1 MTPIEYNIIL
11 ASNSPRRKQLLEQLG
26 LKFSVRV
33 LPDIDETWPDHL
45 RGEDIVR
52 HISTK
57 KAEAYR
63 PTLAAGGLVITA
75 DTSVML
81 RGKVLGKP
89 ADKAEAKRMLAFLA
103 GKTHKVMTGVT
114 VMTRERTETIVVT
127 TKVTFAPLS
136 EHEIDYYVERF
147 NPIDKAGAYGIQ
159 EWIGMVAVERIEGS
173 YWNVIGL
180 PVQQLYRLLK
190 KFGI

>member
-1 MTPIEYNIIL
+1 M
-11 ASNSPRRKQLLEQLG
+11 
-26 LKFSVRV
+26 RV

-63 PTLAAGGLVITA
+63 PTLAAGDLVITA

>member
-1 MTPIEYNIIL
+1 MTPIEYNII

-63 PTLAAGGLVITA
+63 PTLAAGDLVITA

>member
-1 MTPIEYNIIL
+1 MKPIEYNIIL

-26 LKFSVRV
+26 LKFTVRV
-33 LPDIDETWPDHL
+33 LPDIDETWPDNL

-52 HISTK
+52 HISSK

-63 PTLAAGGLVITA
+63 PTLGTGDLVITA

-89 ADKAEAKRMLAFLA
+89 ADKEEARKMLAFLA

-127 TKVTFAPLS
+127 TKVTFAPLADY
-136 EHEIDYYVERF
+136 EIDYYVDRF

>member
-26 LKFSVRV
+26 LKFTVRV

-57 KAEAYR
+57 KAEAFR
-63 PTLAAGGLVITA
+63 PTLAAGDLVITA

>member
-33 LPDIDETWPDHL
+33 LSDIDETWPDHL

-63 PTLAAGGLVITA
+63 PTLAAGDLVITA

-103 GKTHKVMTGVT
+103 GRTHKVMTGVT

-136 EHEIDYYVERF
+136 EHEIDYYVDRF

>member
-1 MTPIEYNIIL
+1 MKHIEYNIIL

-33 LPDIDETWPDHL
+33 LPDIDETWPDDL

-52 HISTK
+52 HISRK

-63 PTLAAGGLVITA
+63 PTLGAGDLIITA

-81 RGKVLGKP
+81 GGKVLGKP
-89 ADKAEAKRMLAFLA
+89 TDKEEAKRMLTFLS
-103 GKTHKVMTGVT
+103 GQTHEVMTGVT

-127 TKVTFAPLS
+127 TKVTFAQLS
-136 EHEIDYYVERF
+136 QYEIDYYVDEF

-190 KFGI
+190 KFLS

>member
-63 PTLAAGGLVITA
+63 PTLAAGDLVITA

-127 TKVTFAPLS
+127 TKVTFASLS

>member
-63 PTLAAGGLVITA
+63 PTLAAGDLVITA

-114 VMTRERTETIVVT
+114 VMTREHTETIVVT

>member
-63 PTLAAGGLVITA
+63 PTLAAGDLVITA

-89 ADKAEAKRMLAFLA
+89 TDKAEAKRMLAFLA

-114 VMTRERTETIVVT
+114 VMTKERTKTIVVT
-127 TKVTFAPLS
+127 TKVTFAPLADY
-136 EHEIDYYVERF
+136 EIDYYVDKF

-190 KFGI
+190 KFGV

>member
-63 PTLAAGGLVITA
+63 PTLAAGDLVITA